1 MNKQKL
7 IQFCIIPI
15 VMLGSTMILCFYHY
29 VGVAISLLAVLYIC
43 LLFNL
48 YRYWKKD
55 NNINKLTNHIS
66 ELVEEQAYNL
76 ATPIVIVHE
85 TGEIIW
91 YNSSFSEIC
100 NTKIVTYDNLNNIID
115 INIVGGNDEHK
126 VKINNNIYKV
136 RLKTIEQDNIKYII
150 ITFDDI
156 TEILKPSD
164 IKENIVLI
172 EVDNF
177 KDVIDSTQQNN
188 VPLLVAEI
196 ERTINSY
203 ATNRNAMIKKYDTNK
218 YILSV
223 QDKYVQQDIEDGFP
237 ILDEISKVNKGNKIE
252 VTLSIGIG
260 RGGITPL
267 EKSNYAKVALEL
279 ALGRGGDQV
288 VIKNQE
294 CVKFFGG
301 NTKEIEKRSRV
312 RARVVSKALI
322 ELIHESS
329 KIYIVGHENPD
340 MDCFGSAVALSSVI
354 RQLGKE
360 SFIALNKD
368 IKAIEYYLN
377 KLKSDPRYDGRFIT
391 IQKAI
396 EELDNNTLVLVMD
409 VHNRGYI
416 SGIDIVDNSRKK
428 VVIDH
433 HRRSPDMITGT
444 FLSYIEV
451 YASSTS
457 EMVTEMVQYMVKEP
471 DITST
476 EAEGLLAGMYM
487 DTKGFSFKTG
497 VRTFEAASYLK
508 SLGADSIEVKKM
520 FTDSLEDYL
529 LIAEAIKSAEV
540 DPDIRCAV
548 AVCPNNVNSVIIA
561 KAADELLNIS
571 GISVSFV
578 LGEIDGEVYISGRSV
593 GDINVQVVLESLGGG
608 GHMNIAGAKLIGVTL
623 DEAKKQLNDK
633 IDKYLKVGE

>member
-7 IQFCIIPI
+7 RQFCIIPI

-76 ATPIVIVHE
+76 PTPIVIVHE

-136 RLKTIEQDNIKYII
+136 RLKTIEQDNMKYII

-260 RGGITPL
+260 RGGVTPL
-267 EKSNYAKVALEL
+267 EKSNYANLALEL

-288 VIKNQE
+288 VIKDQD

-312 RARVVSKALI
+312 RARVVAKALI

-360 SFIALNKD
+360 SYIALNKD

-377 KLKSDPRYDGRFIT
+377 KLKSDPRYDSRFIT
-391 IQKAI
+391 IQKAK
-396 EELDNNTLVLVMD
+396 EDLDDNT
-409 VHNRGYI
+409 
-416 SGIDIVDNSRKK
+416 
-428 VVIDH
+428 
-433 HRRSPDMITGT
+433 
-444 FLSYIEV
+444 
-451 YASSTS
+451 
-457 EMVTEMVQYMVKEP
+457 
-471 DITST
+471 
-476 EAEGLLAGMYM
+476 
-487 DTKGFSFKTG
+487 
-497 VRTFEAASYLK
+497 
-508 SLGADSIEVKKM
+508 
-520 FTDSLEDYL
+520 
-529 LIAEAIKSAEV
+529 
-540 DPDIRCAV
+540 
-548 AVCPNNVNSVIIA
+548 
-561 KAADELLNIS
+561 
-571 GISVSFV
+571 
-578 LGEIDGEVYISGRSV
+578 
-593 GDINVQVVLESLGGG
+593 
-608 GHMNIAGAKLIGVTL
+608 
-623 DEAKKQLNDK
+623 
-633 IDKYLKVGE
+633 